1 MKLPIRPMDER
12 ILVKPV
18 EEGEKKTAG
27 GIIIP
32 DTVKEKPTMAEVV
45 ALGND
50 VEKTTEIKSKL
61 SEVLKVGDKVL
72 HSKYGG
78 TEIEWDG
85 NKYLILNR
93 SDILAIIG
101 K

>member
-12 ILVKPV
+12 ILVKPIQ
-18 EEGEKKTAG
+18 EEEKKIG
-27 GIIIP
+27 SIIIP
-32 DTVKEKPTMAEVV
+32 DTVKEKPILAEVV
-45 ALGND
+45 ALGMDIEGKN
-50 VEKTTEIKSKL
+50 EIKAKL

-78 TEIEWDG
+78 TEIEWDHQ
-85 NKYLILNR
+85 KYLILNR

-101 K
+101 

>member
-18 EEGEKKTAG
+18 QEEEKKIG
-27 GIIIP
+27 SIIIP

-45 ALGND
+45 ALGMD
-50 VEKTTEIKSKL
+50 VERENEKKAKL

-101 K
+101 

>member
-18 EEGEKKTAG
+18 LEEEKKIG
-27 GIIIP
+27 SIIIP

-45 ALGND
+45 AVGMDIERDN
-50 VEKTTEIKSKL
+50 EKKLKL

-78 TEIEWDG
+78 TEIEWQ
-85 NKYLILNR
+85 NEKYLILNR
-93 SDILAIIG
+93 SDILAIVG
-101 K
+101 